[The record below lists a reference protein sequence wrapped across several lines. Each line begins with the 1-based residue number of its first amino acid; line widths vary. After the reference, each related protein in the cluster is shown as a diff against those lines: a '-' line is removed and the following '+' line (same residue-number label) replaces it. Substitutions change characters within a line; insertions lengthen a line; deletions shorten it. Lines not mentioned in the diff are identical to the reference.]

1 MESFALKVPAKRESR
16 EYREYQSIFRS
27 SAANGFT
34 SLFGGVLV
42 SQGFDWVW
50 LAD

>member
-1 MESFALKVPAKRESR
+1 MESFALKVPAKRE
-16 EYREYQSIFRS
+16 YQSIFCS